1 MLPPL
6 AVAGRFAMQT
16 LRQQT
21 VVMVTGPAGAG
32 KSTIA
37 VVLARALPAV
47 LIDNDV
53 TPGTIDPLLA
63 GEARREA
70 RAAAYDAL
78 TDAALDAARSG
89 AHVVVAAPLSE
100 ERRDA
105 RAWDHLCDRFADAGA
120 QAVLAWIRVPAGDLL
135 ERLAARSADRDEVKL
150 ANPGGVAARGGSRH
164 AAGRRAHRDRRQA
177 PCGGSGRRAARGPV
191 RWPSRDRARSLLVL
205 GANLGIDRTLRL
217 ERLLPGYVQRPR
229 EARATAGGK
238 AVNICRA
245 ARAHGI
251 RPRLVANL
259 PGRMGELVG
268 DMLDAEGHDVRRV
281 VTAGEA
287 RSQII
292 VIEDDQRITV
302 LNEPGPE
309 LSPPD
314 FAALLAAAAE
324 ELAGRR
330 VAVASGSLPPGA
342 PDDAYGRFVEI
353 ARAAGAVSVVDAAR
367 AALRGCLAF
376 GPDVVTPN
384 LAEASAALLGTT
396 DEAVEAEGDDV
407 RALALDA
414 ARALRAGGRAR
425 GARHGRTPWRCRR
438 DRPRLF
444 LDRRSERRRCQSGR
458 RGRFV
463 RGRPGHRTGARRL
476 RCPKRRS
483 PPWRRAARPSPIRS
497 PAASIPCWSQSFGP
511 LSRWSLHE
519 QAEPSHPGRRGGA
532 RGREPEDRLARAER
546 RVCGVAGTST
556 RGVLT
561 AGARELGFR
570 PNLLARSLASGR
582 TSAAVGLIISDVAR
596 PLLRPTDRQ
605 RRAGGSARARP
616 AARGRQPPRRPR
628 APAGARWPALVDR
641 RVDALLVVP
650 APGNAS
656 YLRRATSSTGS
667 WWWRSTGRWSGWR
680 STRSSS
686 TTAAA
691 RRTPCAS

>member
-1 MLPPL
+1 M
-6 AVAGRFAMQT
+6 
-16 LRQQT
+16 
-21 VVMVTGPAGAG
+21 
-32 KSTIA
+32 
-37 VVLARALPAV
+37 
-47 LIDNDV
+47 
-53 TPGTIDPLLA
+53 
-63 GEARREA
+63 
-70 RAAAYDAL
+70 
-78 TDAALDAARSG
+78 
-89 AHVVVAAPLSE
+89 
-100 ERRDA
+100 
-105 RAWDHLCDRFADAGA
+105 
-120 QAVLAWIRVPAGDLL
+120 
-135 ERLAARSADRDEVKL
+135 
-150 ANPGGVAARGGSRH
+150 
-164 AAGRRAHRDRRQA
+164 
-177 PCGGSGRRAARGPV
+177 
-191 RWPSRDRARSLLVL
+191 LVL

-414 ARALRAGGRAR
+414 ARALRAE
-425 GARHGRTPWRCRR
+425 GARAALVTAGR
-438 DRPRLF
+438 
-444 LDRRSERRRCQSGR
+444 
-458 RGRFV
+458 
-463 RGRPGHRTGARRL
+463 H
-476 RCPKRRS
+476 
-483 PPWRRAARPSPIRS
+483 
-497 PAASIPCWSQSFGP
+497 
-511 LSRWSLHE
+511 
-519 QAEPSHPGRRGGA
+519 
-532 RGREPEDRLARAER
+532 
-546 RVCGVAGTST
+546 GVAGATAHGCFWIAAPSVD
-556 RGVLT
+556 GVNPVG
-561 AGARELGFR
+561 AGDSFVAG
-570 PNLLARSLASGR
+570 LAIALERADSLPEA
-582 TSAAVGLIISDVAR
+582 TIAAVATGSASVAHPLAGGVD
-596 PLLRPTDRQ
+596 PLLV
-605 RRAGGSARARP
+605 AELRP
-616 AARGRQPPRRPR
+616 ALSLE
-628 APAGARWPALVDR
+628 PA
-641 RVDALLVVP
+641 
-650 APGNAS
+650 
-656 YLRRATSSTGS
+656 
-667 WWWRSTGRWSGWR
+667 
-680 STRSSS
+680 
-686 TTAAA
+686 
-691 RRTPCAS
+691 